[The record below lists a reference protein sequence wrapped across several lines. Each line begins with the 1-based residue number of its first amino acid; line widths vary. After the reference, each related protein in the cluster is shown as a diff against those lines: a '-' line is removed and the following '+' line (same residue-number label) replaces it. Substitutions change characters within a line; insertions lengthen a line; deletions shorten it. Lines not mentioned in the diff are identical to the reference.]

1 MADHAEDD
9 ALTIN
14 GETIKHPNL
23 YVRNL
28 PPNMDQ
34 TAVEVMFRRFGTC
47 TGCKFFKTAAVP
59 YAFLRLGSPSEALA
73 AIKAMN
79 GTTVSGKI
87 ILVKPAETDAVYDLP
102 NENLYVRN
110 IPVSWNEED
119 IRQFFE
125 KYGPLVSVRV
135 LPPIPTSVGQVAMVR
150 FQQLE
155 HAQAARDGVNATTPS
170 GEHLPLNVKFAD
182 HQDEKTRKQQSRLV
196 KVGSGSIGPGGPGL
210 HRYAPYP
217 GASGGPGFPLPPPGA
232 PMPLMMDSGDFMPF
246 GPGGPGAPP
255 PGAMMQPLD
264 VMGDMGMSPPPWA
277 GPGHPAM
284 FGMLPPPPPPPPR
297 SQQQHQQQMQ
307 PQLQPQAQ
315 QPPVLAVAVD
325 TSSGQYMLTQPPG
338 LGGPGA
344 ARPAQP
350 QPGIIPVVPL
360 QPSALQ
366 TGQLQPLAQTPAQQ
380 QQPRPALQP
389 GAQSQQPPGAALT
402 QQQQPGG
409 PKPSSSGVPQ
419 QAPYAGQ
426 PTQPPAAQPP
436 VAPPIAPSGAP
447 QPYPGQDPQ
456 TAQHYAQQPYGAMP
470 YGYPANPHDPYAQ
483 AQAQQQQTYDA
494 QTAAYYAA
502 YYGHSYGHPPSQPG
516 AAGGQ
521 QPVPPTGQ
529 LSQHPGGAMPTDPYQ
544 AYYYYQQYCGSI
556 PPQQQPQQ
564 QSQAQAPQQTYA
576 APGPVNNAASSS
588 TAPVATATPTAYP
601 TGAQTVSGQQTGA
614 TAGASALAAT
624 AAQPLPQQQQQPAL
638 PWNPQTAV
646 QQQPQAQ
653 AQATSVGAT
662 AQKPQQQPAVAAASV
677 PQQPITH
684 LSGTSATASGT
695 TTASGG
701 PTTANGVAITANG
714 NGTVPAGF
722 KPSCRI
728 MISNLP
734 AEAEKINMYES
745 FAPYGAVLAVHV
757 TNGFGVVQYADRDSA
772 VRAASAMNGG
782 KVRGATVK
790 VGLAEA

>member
-1 MADHAEDD
+1 MANHAEDD
-9 ALTIN
+9 ALTFN
-14 GETIKHPNL
+14 GEIITHPNL

-87 ILVKPAETDAVYDLP
+87 ILVKPADTDATYDLP

-135 LPPIPTSVGQVAMVR
+135 LPPIPTSIGQVAMVR

-155 HAQAARDGVNATTPS
+155 HAQTARDGANATTPG

-196 KVGSGSIGPGGPGL
+196 KVGNGSNGPGSTGL

-217 GASGGPGFPLPPPGA
+217 GASGVPGFPLPPPGA
-232 PMPLMMDSGDFMPF
+232 PMPMGMMESGEFMPF
-246 GPGGPGAPP
+246 GPGGPGVPP
-255 PGAMMQPLD
+255 PGAIMPPLE
-264 VMGDMGMSPPPWA
+264 VMGDMGMPPPPWA
-277 GPGHPAM
+277 GPGHPPM
-284 FGMLPPPPPPPPR
+284 FGMQPPPPPPR
-297 SQQQHQQQMQ
+297 LQQQPHQQQLQ
-307 PQLQPQAQ
+307 PQLQPQPQ
-315 QPPVLAVAVD
+315 QSPVVAVAVD
-325 TSSGQYMLTQPPG
+325 AASGQYMLTQPPG

-344 ARPAQP
+344 TRSAQPQQP

-360 QPSALQ
+360 QPPALQ
-366 TGQLQPLAQTPAQQ
+366 TGQLQPLAQTPSQP

-389 GAQSQQPPGAALT
+389 GTQPQQPPGASLS
-402 QQQQPGG
+402 QQQQPAG
-409 PKPSSSGVPQ
+409 PKSTSSGASQQ
-419 QAPYAGQ
+419 QAPYPSQ
-426 PTQPPAAQPP
+426 PTQPPAASQPP
-436 VAPPIAPSGAP
+436 APTSAPSGAP
-447 QPYPGQDPQ
+447 QPYPAHDPQ

-470 YGYPANPHDPYAQ
+470 YGYPGNPHDPYAQ
-483 AQAQQQQTYDA
+483 AQVQQQQTYDA
-494 QTAAYYAA
+494 QAAAYYAA
-502 YYGHSYGHPPSQPG
+502 YYGHPFPSSYGHPQSQPG
-516 AAGGQ
+516 AVGGQ
-521 QPVPPTGQ
+521 QVPSAGQ
-529 LSQHPGGAMPTDPYQ
+529 IPSHPGGAMPTDPYQ
-544 AYYYYQQYCGSI
+544 AYYYYQQYCGGV
-556 PPQQQPQQ
+556 PPQQQPQPQQ
-564 QSQAQAPQQTYA
+564 QSQPQSQAPQQAYA
-576 APGPVNNAASSS
+576 VPAPANNAASSS
-588 TAPVATATPTAYP
+588 TIM
-601 TGAQTVSGQQTGA
+601 SGQQAGAA
-614 TAGASALAAT
+614 TAAAASAVA
-624 AAQPLPQQQQQPAL
+624 AAQPLPQQQQQQPAL

-646 QQQPQAQ
+646 QQTQPQP
-653 AQATSVGAT
+653 TSLGAT

-677 PQQPITH
+677 PQQPIAH
-684 LSGTSATASGT
+684 LNGPSATASGAA
-695 TTASGG
+695 TASGG
-701 PTTANGVAITANG
+701 PTTANGVGITANG
-714 NGTVPAGF
+714 TIPAGF

-734 AEAEKINMYES
+734 AEAEKLNLYES

-772 VRAASAMNGG
+772 VRAAAAMNGA
-782 KVRGATVK
+782 KVRGTPVK
-790 VGLAEA
+790 VVLAEA